1 MCVGG
6 NATLP
11 KFNFRH
17 EMDEDELDFWSVAQ
31 EIPFLWSYL
40 IYFSYSL
47 PSPRKSYD
55 TNKNNNMKPTP
66 WSAALQ
72 STNLLAEAPM
82 LLPTPKPEEESNS
95 PPDDELPDD
104 VVRNNVLNEPVDDS
118 LAGLI
123 ADLHIQMEKTK
134 EMCRQ
139 LTEAHNIIRS
149 AHSFYTSLV
158 CNITAYSYYFQ
169 ILLNTA

>member
-1 MCVGG
+1 
-6 NATLP
+6 
-11 KFNFRH
+11 
-17 EMDEDELDFWSVAQ
+17 
-31 EIPFLWSYL
+31 
-40 IYFSYSL
+40 
-47 PSPRKSYD
+47 
-55 TNKNNNMKPTP
+55 
-66 WSAALQ
+66 
-72 STNLLAEAPM
+72 M
-82 LLPTPKPEEESNS
+82 LLPTLKPEEESNS

-139 LTEAHNIIRS
+139 LTEAHIMIHS

-158 CNITAYSYYFQ
+158 CNITVITFKFS
-169 ILLNTA
+169 

>member
-1 MCVGG
+1 MVV
-6 NATLP
+6 L
-11 KFNFRH
+11 
-17 EMDEDELDFWSVAQ
+17 L
-31 EIPFLWSYL
+31 
-40 IYFSYSL
+40 YFSYSL

-82 LLPTPKPEEESNS
+82 LLPTPKTKEEEPNA
-95 PPDDELPDD
+95 PTDDELPDD

-118 LAGLI
+118 LASLI

-139 LTEAHNIIRS
+139 LTEAHIMIHS

-158 CNITAYSYYFQ
+158 CNITVITFKFFLTQHERAMEHIVEHQNKRRRVS
-169 ILLNTA
+169 TPKV